1 MKRSWRQ
8 PAFLQTERT
17 MKSLLLLAGV
27 FTVGLAALC
36 IRTGTAKDSTET
48 VAQTPANVQ
57 TQTIVAAATAFL
69 DSLSPEQLGKVRFP
83 FAPQETATLARF
95 RRTGGG
101 PGGPGGPSGGP
112 GDQGPPPGPHRDHD
126 DDRPH
131 DRDAGPGGGPGKGP
145 SMGPFGGFVGEQYG
159 QAVWS
164 NYPVSDVPRPGLQL
178 GSLSDAQRDAAM
190 RLLQVLLSSKGYQKV
205 LDTMGSDQVLSE
217 GETHYAAGTKVYTL
231 GLFGTPSASAPW
243 MVQFGGHHL
252 GLNVVIAGEHG
263 VMTPTLTGAQP
274 AVYTAN
280 GKTVRALAQENDK
293 AFDLLHALDDDQRKQ
308 AVLNYRV
315 GDLVLGPGAAGK
327 TIVPEGLKAS
337 AMNEA
342 QRAMLLNLITEW
354 SGILNDAHAA
364 ARLSEIK
371 DGLDETYFAW
381 SGPTT
386 HEEGKNGAAYYRI
399 QGPKLVIEFSPQ
411 GVGGDP
417 TMHIHTMYRDP
428 TNDYGRAFL
437 FNAK

>member
-1 MKRSWRQ
+1 MKK
-8 PAFLQTERT
+8 LI
-17 MKSLLLLAGV
+17 LLAGL
-27 FTVGLAALC
+27 FTAGFAALC
-36 IRTGTAKDSTET
+36 IHLGTAKDLADSMT
-48 VAQTPANVQ
+48 QTPANLQ

-69 DSLSPEQLGKVRFP
+69 ETLSPEQRGKVQFP
-83 FAPQETATLARF
+83 FAPQKTGTLASF

-101 PGGPGGPSGGP
+101 RGGPGGGPEDHQGSPPSE
-112 GDQGPPPGPHRDHD
+112 HRDHD
-126 DDRPH
+126 E
-131 DRDAGPGGGPGKGP
+131 GPGGGPGKGP
-145 SMGPFGGFVGEQYG
+145 GFGPPGGFVGEQYG

-178 GSLSDAQRDAAM
+178 GSLNDAQRDAAM
-190 RLLQVLLSSKGYQKV
+190 HLLRTLLSPKGYQKM

-217 GETHYAAGTKVYTL
+217 SETHYAAGTKVYTL
-231 GLFGTPSASAPW
+231 GIFSTPSATAPW

-280 GKTVRALAQENDK
+280 GKTVRVLAQENDK
-293 AFDLLHALDDDQRKQ
+293 AFDLLHALDEGQRKQ
-308 AVLNYRV
+308 AILNYQVR
-315 GDLVLGPGAAGK
+315 DLVLGPGEAGK
-327 TIVPEGLKAS
+327 TIVPEGLRAS
-337 AMNEA
+337 AMDEG
-342 QRAMLLNLITEW
+342 QRARLLDLIGEW
-354 SGILNDAHAA
+354 AGILNDAHAA
-364 ARLSEIK
+364 ARLAEIK
-371 DGLDETYFAW
+371 DGLDDTWFAW

-386 HEEGKNGAAYYRI
+386 HEEGKNGSAYYRI

-417 TMHIHTMYRDP
+417 TMHVHTMYRDP

-437 FNAK
+437 GDAK